1 MTSSSDNQQPNQ
13 QAPLIVPRIKNDN
26 FLTYL
31 NSLEGM
37 TESSLPITERIAG
50 DLLLT
55 YAIDIGPSYVM
66 ATPLSLKE
74 YNIQRSQLR
83 ESALANSIEA
93 IRGAQIGTNEI
104 IYELTAPDNMAA
116 CSILFPNLWQHLEK
130 EIGGSIA
137 ATFPHRD
144 FVLYARNNA
153 DGLKALREILSQMK
167 FDDTHSLSK
176 LIYKPTPTGWEEVI
190 D

>member
-1 MTSSSDNQQPNQ
+1 
-13 QAPLIVPRIKNDN
+13 
-26 FLTYL
+26 
-31 NSLEGM
+31 
-37 TESSLPITERIAG
+37 
-50 DLLLT
+50 
-55 YAIDIGPSYVM
+55 
-66 ATPLSLKE
+66 
-74 YNIQRSQLR
+74 
-83 ESALANSIEA
+83 
-93 IRGAQIGTNEI
+93 
-104 IYELTAPDNMAA
+104 MAA

-167 FDDTHSLSK
+167 LDDTHSLSK

>member
-93 IRGAQIGTNEI
+93 IRGAQIGTKSFTN
-104 IYELTAPDNMAA
+104 
-116 CSILFPNLWQHLEK
+116 
-130 EIGGSIA
+130 
-137 ATFPHRD
+137 
-144 FVLYARNNA
+144 
-153 DGLKALREILSQMK
+153 
-167 FDDTHSLSK
+167 
-176 LIYKPTPTGWEEVI
+176 
-190 D
+190 